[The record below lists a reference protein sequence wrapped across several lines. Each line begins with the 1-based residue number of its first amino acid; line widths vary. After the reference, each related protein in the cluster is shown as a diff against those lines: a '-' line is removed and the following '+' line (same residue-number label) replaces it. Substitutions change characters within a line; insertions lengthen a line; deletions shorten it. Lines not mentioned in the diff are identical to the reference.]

1 MKIQIEYHLIETS
14 PETFIQFNYILKRVK
29 AIHTLTELK
38 NWLNTQDIN
47 LFLFGFG
54 ANHCW
59 VKQYDSNGT
68 LSKERLLLITE

>member
-14 PETFIQFNYILKRVK
+14 PETVIQFNYILKSIK
-29 AIHTLTELK
+29 AMQTLLELK

-47 LFLFGFG
+47 LFRFGSG

-68 LSKERLLLITE
+68 LSNERLFLITE